1 MDVPS
6 FDRVLKHDLRTGEVH
21 EFALGEGRAC
31 GDIVFVPNRR
41 LEKANQKERDDDE
54 DDGHLLVLTHVLAE
68 DRAELLVLGRDE
80 RTGGLAR
87 VATVRVPVRVPF
99 GFHNEYVPARSSGR
113 LVIVTLTSA
122 KRALATFQ
130 SEEESADA

>member
-1 MDVPS
+1 M
-6 FDRVLKHDLRTGEVH
+6 KHDLRTGEVH

-31 GDIVFVPNRR
+31 GDIVFVPNDE
-41 LEKANQKERDDDE
+41 EKSKSESDDDDE

-99 GFHNEYVPARSSGR
+99 GFHNEFVPG
-113 LVIVTLTSA
+113 
-122 KRALATFQ
+122 
-130 SEEESADA
+130 SELRGVW

>member
-31 GDIVFVPNRR
+31 GDIVFVPNNE
-41 LEKANQKERDDDE
+41 EKSKSEGADDE

-80 RTGGLAR
+80 RTGGSRGSRRCACPC
-87 VATVRVPVRVPF
+87 ACPS
-99 GFHNEYVPARSSGR
+99 GFTTSSCPARSSGASGNRNVNVSKAR
-113 LVIVTLTSA
+113 LT
-122 KRALATFQ
+122 
-130 SEEESADA
+130 